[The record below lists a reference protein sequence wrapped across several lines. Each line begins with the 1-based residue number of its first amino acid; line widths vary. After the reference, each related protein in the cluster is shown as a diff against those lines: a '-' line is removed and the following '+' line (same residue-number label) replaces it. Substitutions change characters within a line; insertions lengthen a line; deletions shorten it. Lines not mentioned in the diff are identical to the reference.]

1 MHPDEQ
7 PPAPETEENGKEEK
21 FHVWRLLGVIFLV
34 CVTLAVAAALVDWV
48 IIGPLEGRAY

>member
-7 PPAPETEENGKEEK
+7 PPAPDTEEDGKEEK
-21 FHVWRLLGVIFLV
+21 FHIWRLLGVIFLV

>member
-7 PPAPETEENGKEEK
+7 PQAPERDEK

-34 CVTLAVAAALVDWV
+34 CVALAGASIIVDWI

>member
-7 PPAPETEENGKEEK
+7 PPAPEKEEK

-34 CVTLAVAAALVDWV
+34 CVTLADAAALVDWI

>member
-7 PPAPETEENGKEEK
+7 PPAPDTEEDGKERK
-21 FHVWRLLGVIFLV
+21 VPFWRLLGVIFLV